1 MKMNTDKN
9 WLKRMTELEDG
20 CVISVGG
27 LVESLEQKEQAGSNV
42 VPMKPAFVR
51 FVALARRERSLS
63 LEQFAEKVD
72 VDLVELVKIETETN
86 YKPAIRTV
94 HKIAEF
100 LKVPQKTLLA
110 LAGLLQMK
118 DPEFQTAALKFAARS
133 APVEKLTKQEHS
145 DLEEIVKLLCEQ

>member
-9 WLKRMTELEDG
+9 WLKKMAELEDG
-20 CVISVGG
+20 CVVSVGG
-27 LVESLEQKEQAGSNV
+27 LVESLEQKEQASSV
-42 VPMKPAFVR
+42 IPMKPAFVR
-51 FVALARRERSLS
+51 FVELARRERSLS

-72 VDLVELVKIETETN
+72 VDLVELVKIETEAN

-94 HKIAEF
+94 YRIAEF
-100 LKVPQKTLLA
+100 LKVPQKKLLA

-118 DPEFQTAALKFAARS
+118 DPEFQTAALRFAARS
-133 APVEKLTKQEHS
+133 APVEKLSKQEHS

>member
-9 WLKRMTELEDG
+9 WLKKMAELEDG
-20 CVISVGG
+20 CVVSVGG
-27 LVESLEQKEQAGSNV
+27 LVESLEQKEQASSV
-42 VPMKPAFVR
+42 IPMKPAFVR
-51 FVALARRERSLS
+51 FVELARRERSLS

-72 VDLVELVKIETETN
+72 VDLVELVKIETEAN

-94 HKIAEF
+94 HRIAEF
-100 LKVPQKTLLA
+100 LKVPQKKLLA

-118 DPEFQTAALKFAARS
+118 DPEFQTAALRFAARS
-133 APVEKLTKQEHS
+133 APVEKLSKQEHS